1 MLLVSSVIEKFVG
14 YPETPR
20 RLAHYQYP
28 VCHSRSEMIGRR
40 HLPLM
45 PLRKEAN
52 CTGKK
57 DFEAFG

>member
-28 VCHSRSEMIGRR
+28 VCHSRSQFAS
-40 HLPLM
+40 LQAASSVDAAP
-45 PLRKEAN
+45 
-52 CTGKK
+52 
-57 DFEAFG
+57 